1 MEADE
6 VGQEKVTRYRQPQAR
21 GERTPELTMAGT
33 LRILRRRIRAVT
45 QTKQI
50 TKAMELVATSRIA
63 KAQQRVE
70 AALPYT
76 NELTRALSALASN
89 SNTDHPLLVER
100 ANPRRAAILVITS
113 DRGLAG
119 AYSSNALRTANGL
132 ESLLRE
138 EGKEPV
144 RYVIGR
150 KGSAYY
156 RFRSREVAREWTGF
170 SEQPAFT
177 DAREVG
183 STLVKAFLAGID
195 DTDDGEG
202 DARATARAVGVDEI
216 HIVYTEFK
224 SMLSQ
229 NPTAKRIA
237 PLVVEESEE
246 EAPEGYLPRVR
257 VRAGAGRAARR
268 AAAEVHQRPDLRRA
282 AGVGGLGV
290 GVPAAGDEVRHRQRR
305 GTDQDLHPRGQPG
318 PAGGDHPGDQRDR
331 RRRGRAGRGRERE
344 IMTAVEET
352 TGTGRVVRVI
362 GPVVDVEFGRDE
374 MPELNNALHVDVE
387 LGEATR

>member
-1 MEADE
+1 
-6 VGQEKVTRYRQPQAR
+6 
-21 GERTPELTMAGT
+21 MAGT

-100 ANPRRAAILVITS
+100 PDPHRAAILVITS

-156 RFRSREVAREWTGF
+156 RFRSREVAKEWTGF

-177 DAREVG
+177 DARDVG

-202 DARATARAVGVDEI
+202 DREGDREGVVGVDEI

-246 EAPEGYLPRVR
+246 EAPEGYLP
-257 VRAGAGRAARR
+257 AYEFEPEPDELLGALLPKYVNARIYAALLESAASESASRRR
-268 AAAEVHQRPDLRRA
+268 AMKSATDNAEELIKTYTREANQARQAEITQEISEIVGGADALAA
-282 AGVGGLGV
+282 AGS
-290 GVPAAGDEVRHRQRR
+290 
-305 GTDQDLHPRGQPG
+305 
-318 PAGGDHPGDQRDR
+318 
-331 RRRGRAGRGRERE
+331 ERS
-344 IMTAVEET
+344 
-352 TGTGRVVRVI
+352 
-362 GPVVDVEFGRDE
+362 
-374 MPELNNALHVDVE
+374 
-387 LGEATR
+387 